1 MLKTGD
7 ILISEPYL
15 GDQNFERS
23 VILLGSHNEEGS
35 LGFVLNHKS
44 NLLLSDVVND
54 ALTDVEIPLY
64 IGGPVEQDTLHFIYR
79 NELSLKGTI
88 PVIENLFWGGN
99 FDEMKSMLQ
108 NKQVK
113 PEDIRFFLG
122 YSGWSKGQLEGEMTQ
137 KAWIA
142 HALTTEAI
150 FALDT
155 ENMWRSILKN
165 MGGEYKA
172 LSNYPIDPR
181 LN

>member
-15 GDQNFERS
+15 GDENFERS

-35 LGFVLNHKS
+35 LGFVLNQKS
-44 NLLLSDVVND
+44 NLLLSDVVSD
-54 ALTDVEIPLY
+54 ALTDFEIPLY

-79 NELSLKGTI
+79 NELPLQGAI
-88 PVIENLFWGGN
+88 HVIENLFWGGDFN
-99 FDEMKSMLQ
+99 QLKLMLQ

-113 PEDIRFFLG
+113 QEAIRFFLG

-137 KAWIA
+137 KAWIV
-142 HALTTEAI
+142 HTLTAEEI
-150 FALDT
+150 FGLDT